1 MSGQPVRSFATYLRE
16 GTIVV
21 NEGKGIEEKSHKLMR
36 VVFAKELQQ
45 GSDVVLTG
53 PSHVEEVI
61 RGNLTSVIAES
72 ANRGAGYL
80 VQEWFSCPAFNVYI
94 NDDVTGWEMGG
105 ALFGIG
111 NCVQSPLKFI
121 ISIISK
127 LIILI

>member
-1 MSGQPVRSFATYLRE
+1 MSY
-16 GTIVV
+16 
-21 NEGKGIEEKSHKLMR
+21 KLMR
-36 VVFAKELQQ
+36 VVFAEEVQQ

-53 PSHVEEVI
+53 PSHEEEVS
-61 RGNLTSVIAES
+61 RGNLISVVAES

-80 VQEWFSCPAFNVYI
+80 LQEWFSCPVFNVYI
-94 NDDVTGWEMGG
+94 NDDVTGCEMRG

-111 NCVQSPLKFI
+111 DCAQSPLKFI